1 MKTVYPTPARL
12 TSQPPDPTWLKKFDA
27 AVGDPDEKA
36 QAQLNY
42 RAGVGELIW
51 AMTMCRL
58 FLAFAS
64 IKLLQSNSCPH
75 KFHFHS
81 LKHALKYLYS
91 SWEDNIYFWRIGP
104 HLELPEGAY
113 LVFTA
118 TNRTFFLRT
127 NPNSMPT
134 LPTLI
139 PTLIGQLA

>member
-42 RAGVGELIW
+42 RSGVGELIW
-51 AMTMCRL
+51 AMTTSPL

-81 LKHALKYLYS
+81 LNHALKYLYS
-91 SWEDNIYFWRIGP
+91 S
-104 HLELPEGAY
+104 
-113 LVFTA
+113 
-118 TNRTFFLRT
+118 
-127 NPNSMPT
+127 
-134 LPTLI
+134 
-139 PTLIGQLA
+139 